1 MVEKIMSRNIGI
13 PGVNPP
19 KTEECDDKDCPF
31 HGTTRIRGKIT
42 KGIIVSKKSRN
53 TVIIRQDYVQFIRKY
68 QRYERRN
75 SRLACHLPNCLR
87 HDIEIGDLVI
97 VGESRKLAKTKAF
110 IVLDKIRSGEA
121 V

>member
-1 MVEKIMSRNIGI
+1 MSVRNIGI

-19 KTEECDDKDCPF
+19 KARECNDKNCPF

-42 KGIIVSKKSRN
+42 QGVVVSKKSRN

-75 SRLACHLPNCLR
+75 SRLACHLPECLR
-87 HDIEIGDLVI
+87 TEINIGDLVRI
-97 VGESRKLAKTKAF
+97 GESRKISKTKAF
-110 IVLDKIRSGEA
+110 IVLDIIASGA
-121 V
+121 M

>member
-1 MVEKIMSRNIGI
+1 MSRNIGI

-19 KTEECDDKDCPF
+19 KTTETCHDKDCPF
-31 HGTTRIRGKIT
+31 HGATRIRGKIT
-42 KGIIVSKKSRN
+42 KGVVVSKKSRN
-53 TVIIRQDYVQFIRKY
+53 TVIIRQDYVQFIKKY

-75 SRLACHLPNCLR
+75 SRLACHLPECLS

-110 IVLDKIRSGEA
+110 IVLDKIKSGGA
-121 V
+121 A